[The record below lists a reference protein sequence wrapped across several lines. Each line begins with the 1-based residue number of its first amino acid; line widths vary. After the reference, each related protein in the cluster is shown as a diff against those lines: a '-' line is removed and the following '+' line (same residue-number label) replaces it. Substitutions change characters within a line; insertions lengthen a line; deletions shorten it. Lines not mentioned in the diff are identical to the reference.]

1 MQVADPDGQRSA
13 PAPAV
18 LDDVPA
24 VDIDAPCLSRNV
36 SAANATHPDPAPP
49 ATVAG
54 SDDYRTPNT
63 PGSHRIVAQH
73 TTAADGTPSRSDTAD
88 LSDAHTPRVS
98 TGTPI
103 SYQPTPVAP
112 NADVR
117 SRRSLDD
124 QLPGG
129 PSGSMQE
136 CQPDTHITLAELTTW
151 FKEVEHL
158 QTGPNADA
166 TTTLKSL
173 QSIRQGIEAF
183 GHLLGLEGPR
193 HSPREKA
200 TTGHPRLQTRC
211 LLWIPFMPPVLLP
224 PVPAASL
231 ANANKKR
238 CK

>member
-1 MQVADPDGQRSA
+1 
-13 PAPAV
+13 
-18 LDDVPA
+18 
-24 VDIDAPCLSRNV
+24 
-36 SAANATHPDPAPP
+36 
-49 ATVAG
+49 
-54 SDDYRTPNT
+54 
-63 PGSHRIVAQH
+63 
-73 TTAADGTPSRSDTAD
+73 
-88 LSDAHTPRVS
+88 
-98 TGTPI
+98 
-103 SYQPTPVAP
+103 
-112 NADVR
+112 
-117 SRRSLDD
+117 
-124 QLPGG
+124 
-129 PSGSMQE
+129 MQE
-136 CQPDTHITLAELTTW
+136 RQPDTHITLAELTTW

-183 GHLLGLEGPR
+183 GHLLDLEGPR
-193 HSPREKA
+193 HSPREEA

>member
-1 MQVADPDGQRSA
+1 MQVADPDGQSSA

-49 ATVAG
+49 ATGAG

-63 PGSHRIVAQH
+63 PGSHRSVAQH
-73 TTAADGTPSRSDTAD
+73 ATAADGTPSRSDTAD
-88 LSDAHTPRVS
+88 LSDARTPRVS

-117 SRRSLDD
+117 SRRSLAD
-124 QLPGG
+124 QLSGG

-136 CQPDTHITLAELTTW
+136 CQPDAHITLAELTECLN
-151 FKEVEHL
+151 KME
-158 QTGPNADA
+158 
-166 TTTLKSL
+166 KS
-173 QSIRQGIEAF
+173 QGD
-183 GHLLGLEGPR
+183 
-193 HSPREKA
+193 
-200 TTGHPRLQTRC
+200 
-211 LLWIPFMPPVLLP
+211 
-224 PVPAASL
+224 PAVT
-231 ANANKKR
+231 KTIKV
-238 CK
+238 